1 MSFSGVEEEL
11 VLLLD
16 DSRTMGGDD
25 MRDGEYLQDET
36 NPYNP
41 FNSRQ
46 SVQKL
51 ATTGN
56 FFLEKVIK
64 GPEYSIY
71 WIM

>member
-11 VLLLD
+11 VLLLG
-16 DSRTMGGDD
+16 SGTMGGDD

-36 NPYNP
+36 NSYNP

-56 FFLEKVIK
+56 FFLEKAIK
-64 GPEYSIY
+64 GPEYTIY